1 MELTVI
7 TEKQRAYSKK
17 YRESEKGKLWRQKN
31 REKTLEYLKN
41 WREQHKDTSEYKE
54 KNRENGRKWFEAN
67 KEYRRT
73 QIRKYDRS
81 RYLIRKQ
88 IGQSYEGKYQTLRLR
103 HGKRWQEEMITLETF
118 KQIASLPCTY
128 CGLDANK
135 GIDRV
140 DNQFGYT
147 KENSVS
153 CCKNCNYM
161 KNKLSL
167 QEFKDH
173 IMKVYKKICE

>member
-1 MELTVI
+1 MI

-17 YRESEKGKLWRQKN
+17 YRESAKGKLWLRVN
-31 REKTLEYLKN
+31 REKLFEYAKK
-41 WREQHKDTSEYKE
+41 WREQHKDTPEYKE

-67 KEYRRT
+67 REYRRN
-73 QIRKYDRS
+73 QVRQYDKG

-88 IGQSYEGKYQTLRLR
+88 IGQSYEGKYQTLKLR
-103 HGKRWQEEMITLETF
+103 HGKRWKEEVMTFEIF
-118 KQIASLPCTY
+118 KQIASLPCAY
-128 CGLDANK
+128 CELDANK

-140 DNQFGYT
+140 DNALGYT

-153 CCKNCNYM
+153 CCKVCNYM

-167 QEFKDH
+167 DEFRKQ
-173 IMKVYKKICE
+173 IEKVYINICV